1 MYLVIAEQVW
11 YLPGRQEVVDEH
23 QEPLVGHLGVGHE
36 EHGSQVLQPRLLV
49 EVGQVELQVGAGVS
63 LAQGD
68 LKVITDFPAYS
79 DTVYSDTPLTVTLLA
94 CPN

>member
-63 LAQGD
+63 LAQGNLRREVQVVQNGVD
-68 LKVITDFPAYS
+68 ANAMTKVSSIE
-79 DTVYSDTPLTVTLLA
+79 
-94 CPN
+94 